1 MLDYLE
7 IRKSHAGGESIR
19 SISRRLGHCQ
29 KTIGRVISSATGEPL
44 PYTRSKAVG
53 YPKLGA
59 FVEIIRQI
67 IADDESA
74 PRKQRHHAK
83 RIYERLK
90 SEHGYT
96 GSYYP
101 VRRYHASLVQSNR
114 ETFMRLDHEPGRRME
129 FDFGQVRVDYPEG
142 RRTTNVL
149 IGIWTYSNHPFL
161 MALPSQR
168 SESILE
174 GMKSAFEFFGCV
186 PKEVWWD
193 NPKALAVEILR
204 GRDRTLNP
212 TYAALASHYR
222 FDPLFCMPRKGQEK
236 SDVERTV
243 FALERRACTPVP
255 KANDLAD
262 FNRQL
267 LAFSLAEQSRIVDR
281 QTQTIAAHFELDKKN
296 ALPLPVTRFDACIKR
311 VGVVD
316 KYQSV
321 IFETNRY
328 SVPHRSAFAQVTIK
342 AYADKVVIVHQ
353 AQVVAEHRRSHG
365 RHESLIDPLHF
376 LAALEQKP
384 AWLDHAPA
392 LRDWKLPASFEQLR
406 TTFKTVLGPRNGNRH
421 YIRVL
426 QLLLRH
432 PTARIDQVIGML
444 LHKPHLSAEL
454 IAHTADQLAGKTDL
468 NQPGQNQPLFRST
481 DERRIAVRV
490 QVPMPDLRQFDRL
503 LSTSLL
509 PQENHECNPPRTSI
523 GIADDAAAA
532 SSENPAFADDAQRV
546 CQARS

>member
-7 IRKSHAGGESIR
+7 IRKSRSGGESIR

-29 KTIGRVISSATGEPL
+29 KTISRVILSATGEPL
-44 PYTRSKAVG
+44 PYTRSKAIG

-101 VRRYHASLVQSNR
+101 VRRYYASLVQSNR

-129 FDFGQVRVDYPEG
+129 FDFGQVQVDYPEG

-161 MALPSQR
+161 IALPSQR

-193 NPKALAVEILR
+193 NPKAVAVEILR

-222 FDPLFCMPRKGQEK
+222 FDPLFCMPVLLVPARL

-255 KANDLAD
+255 KAIDLAD

-267 LAFSLAEQSRIVDR
+267 LCFSRAEQNRIVDQ

-296 ALPLPVTRFDACIKR
+296 ALPLPAMLSEYAKLSREAAEKDESYESYLVKLTELEVNCRFANAIMARIK
-311 VGVVD
+311 GAGFPILKD
-316 KYQSV
+316 L
-321 IFETNRY
+321 ETFDFTLTPQI
-328 SVPHRSAFAQVTIK
+328 SKQ
-342 AYADKVVIVHQ
+342 KVL
-353 AQVVAEHRRSHG
+353 E
-365 RHESLIDPLHF
+365 
-376 LAALEQKP
+376 LARCEWIEQKSN
-384 AWLDHAPA
+384 LCCI
-392 LRDWKLPASFEQLR
+392 
-406 TTFKTVLGPRNGNRH
+406 GNSG
-421 YIRVL
+421 
-426 QLLLRH
+426 
-432 PTARIDQVIGML
+432 T
-444 LHKPHLSAEL
+444 
-454 IAHTADQLAGKTDL
+454 GKTHL
-468 NQPGQNQPLFRST
+468 AVALGQAAVSPG
-481 DERRIAVRV
+481 
-490 QVPMPDLRQFDRL
+490 
-503 LSTSLL
+503 
-509 PQENHECNPPRTSI
+509 
-523 GIADDAAAA
+523 
-532 SSENPAFADDAQRV
+532 
-546 CQARS
+546 

>member
-1 MLDYLE
+1 MLTVLDYLE
-7 IRKSHAGGESIR
+7 IRKSRAGGESIR

-29 KTIGRVISSATGEPL
+29 KTISRVISSQTGEPL
-44 PYTRSKAVG
+44 PYTRTKAVG
-53 YPKLGA
+53 YPKLGP

-74 PRKQRHHAK
+74 PRKQRHHAR

-90 SEHGYT
+90 TEHGYT

-101 VRRYHASLVQSNR
+101 VRRYYASLVQSNR

-129 FDFGQVRVDYPEG
+129 FDFGQVQVDYPDG
-142 RRTTNVL
+142 RRTTSVL
-149 IGIWTYSNHPFL
+149 IGIWTFSNCPFL
-161 MALPSQR
+161 IALPSQR

-193 NPKALAVEILR
+193 NPKAVTVEILR

-255 KANDLAD
+255 RANDLAD
-262 FNRQL
+262 LNRQL
-267 LAFSLAEQSRIVDR
+267 LAFSLAEQSRIVDQ
-281 QTQTIAAHFELDKKN
+281 QTLCIAEHFKSDKQN
-296 ALPLPVTRFDACIKR
+296 AMPLPVTRFDACIKR

-342 AYADKVVIVHQ
+342 AYTDRVVIVHQ
-353 AQVVAEHRRSHG
+353 SQVVAEHRRSYA

-376 LAALEQKP
+376 VAALDRKP

-392 LRDWKLPASFEQLR
+392 LRDWELPASFEQLR
-406 TTFKTVLGPRNGNRH
+406 STFKIQLGDRNGTRH

-444 LHKPHLSAEL
+444 LCKPSLTAEL
-454 IAHTADQLAGKTDL
+454 IEHTADQLASQLDINK
-468 NQPGQNQPLFRST
+468 PFSMT
-481 DERRIAVRV
+481 DEQATVRV
-490 QVPMPDLRQFDRL
+490 QVPMPDLRQFDQL
-503 LSTSLL
+503 LSESILS
-509 PQENHECNPPRTSI
+509 EGESDHECNDPRTPY
-523 GIADDAAAA
+523 DAAAA
-532 SSENPAFADDAQRV
+532 SSQNPAIADDAQRV
-546 CQARS
+546 CQAQP